1 MADFSQA
8 LTDLNNGDK
17 VKRASWS
24 IPNFIVMF
32 DSMSGSSATGKII
45 MQDITG
51 IPISTWQPQNVDIT
65 ATDWE
70 VVV

>member
-17 VKRASWS
+17 VKRTSWS
-24 IPNFIVMF
+24 LPNFIVIF
-32 DSMSGSSATGKII
+32 DPMSGSSATGEVI
-45 MQDITG
+45 MQDVTG
-51 IPISTWQPQNVDIT
+51 IPFSPWSPQNVDLT
-65 ATDWE
+65 ASDWE